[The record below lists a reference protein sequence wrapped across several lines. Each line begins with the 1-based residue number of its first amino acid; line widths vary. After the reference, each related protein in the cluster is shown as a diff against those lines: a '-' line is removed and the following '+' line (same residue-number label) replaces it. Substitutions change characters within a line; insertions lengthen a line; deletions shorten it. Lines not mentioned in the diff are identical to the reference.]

1 MAKGLRGVGGV
12 VLKPQNIQLVG
23 DQFSLPENDLVEA
36 EAQVIDGDR
45 HIHMRHFRE

>member
-1 MAKGLRGVGGV
+1 

-23 DQFSLPENDLVEA
+23 DQFALPQNDLA
-36 EAQVIDGDR
+36 KTDAQVIDGYG